1 MSELVDPEIGESER
15 PYRIAVLDKAMVI
28 LDTFV
33 RHGPVLSLGEISAL
47 TGINVSTTMR
57 LLVNLRYHGMVA
69 RSEDN
74 GKYSLGYRLL
84 TLADAA
90 RGRSSLV
97 EFALPAMR
105 ELTRE
110 FNETSV
116 LSIRSG
122 DYRIDLEQV
131 VGNQTV
137 RRVLTLGLQK
147 PLYSGA
153 ASRVLLSGF
162 SPAELQSYL
171 DRVKLV
177 KIATDTITDPEVL
190 KASLI
195 EIRANGYA
203 WSVQEQAD
211 NSGAGV
217 VAPILGVRGEIIAAL
232 GVSVPQFRFTNEL
245 RDSLIPAVKKAA
257 ESISAR
263 ISMSPAAG

>member
-1 MSELVDPEIGESER
+1 MSEVVEPDVSDQER
-15 PYRIAVLDKAMVI
+15 PYRIAVLDKAMLV

-84 TLADAA
+84 TFADAA

-105 ELTRE
+105 DLTRE

-116 LSIRSG
+116 LSVRSG
-122 DYRIDLEQV
+122 DHRIDLEQV

-137 RRVLTLGLQK
+137 RRVLTLGQPK
-147 PLYSGA
+147 SLYSGA
-153 ASRVLLSGF
+153 ASRVLLAGF
-162 SPAELQSYL
+162 SAKELQSYL
-171 DRVKLV
+171 ERVPLV
-177 KIATDTITDPEVL
+177 KIATDTIIDPEVL

-203 WSVQEQAD
+203 WSKQEQAD

-232 GVSVPQFRFTNEL
+232 GISVPQFRFTNEL
-245 RDSLIPAVKKAA
+245 RDRLIPAVKKAA
-257 ESISAR
+257 ESVSAR
-263 ISMSPAAG
+263 ISMSTGT